1 MNLILVGYM
10 GSGKSS
16 IGKRLAN
23 RLEFDFI
30 DLDKRIELFSNA
42 TIEDIFEKNG
52 EDEFRSLES
61 YVLSRVLKEDNMVL
75 ATGGGTP
82 CYSNNIEILKEN
94 GFVVYL
100 ELKPDKLKK
109 RLFWAKTKRPLIK
122 GMDEEDLLE
131 YIEDHLE
138 ERKEFYE
145 QAHFIVNADKI
156 NAKLLDEIKERT
168 QEFES

>member
-1 MNLILVGYM
+1 MKLILVGYM

-30 DLDKRIELFSNA
+30 DLDNKIEIFSNA

-52 EDEFRSLES
+52 EEEFRSLET
-61 YVLSRVLKEDNMVL
+61 YVLSRVLQGDNMVL

-82 CYSNNIEILKEN
+82 CHSNNMEVLKEN

-100 ELKPDKLKK
+100 ELTPETLKK
-109 RLFWAKTKRPLIK
+109 RLFWAKTKRPIIK
-122 GMDEEDLLE
+122 GMNEDDLLE
-131 YIEDHLE
+131 FIEVHLE
-138 ERKEFYE
+138 NRREFYE
-145 QAHFIVNADKI
+145 EAHFIVDADKI

-168 QEFES
+168 LEFQ